1 MAQRTSND
9 PETKQTLDSINNFH
23 RAFNQHDVDAIM
35 SLMTEDCVFEN
46 TYPPPDGV
54 RLVGHQA
61 VREFWIDL
69 FQGSPHAHFVVE
81 EMFACNDRGVL
92 RWTYTWVGTDG
103 QQGHVRGV
111 DIFRVRA
118 GKVAE
123 KLSYVKG

>member
-1 MAQRTSND
+1 MTQRTSND
-9 PETKQTLDSINNFH
+9 PETKQTLETINDFH
-23 RAFNQHDVDAIM
+23 GAFNQHAVDAIM
-35 SLMTEDCVFEN
+35 ALMTEDCVFEN

-54 RLVGHQA
+54 RLIGTDA
-61 VREFWIDL
+61 VRGFWIDL

-81 EMFACNDRGVL
+81 EVFACNDRGVL
-92 RWTYTWVGTDG
+92 HWTYTWAGPDG

>member
-81 EMFACNDRGVL
+81 EVFACNDRGVL
-92 RWTYTWVGTDG
+92 RWTYTWVDADE

-111 DIFRVRA
+111 DIFQVRA